1 MFRKPFRT
9 PLLKKIEESVD
20 IDESLEPQAK
30 KRRLSSD
37 NENDVKTVRP
47 RLVFKTPG
55 ISSVPRRPLLAIG
68 NSAVT
73 AESSDESSERYY
85 NVLWCVH
92 FSNERSD
99 H

>member
-9 PLLKKIEESVD
+9 PLLKKTEESVD
-20 IDESLEPQAK
+20 VDQILEPQAK

-37 NENDVKTVRP
+37 NENDIKTIRP
-47 RLVFKTPG
+47 RLIFKTPG

-68 NSAVT
+68 KSPVT
-73 AESSDESSERYY
+73 AKSSDGGSERYY
-85 NVLWCVH
+85 SVLWCVH
-92 FSNERSD
+92 FSNESSD

>member
-9 PLLKKIEESVD
+9 PFLDRTEDSVD
-20 IDESLEPQAK
+20 IDENLEPQAK

-37 NENDVKTVRP
+37 IENDVKTIRA

-55 ISSVPRRPLLAIG
+55 ISSVPRRPFLAVG

-73 AESSDESSERYY
+73 AEPSDGSSEGYY
-85 NVLWCVH
+85 NVLWCIH